1 MWDFGA
7 VTEMVKNITQLLVHS
22 SQGDKEAMEALIP
35 LVYAELR
42 ALARGYLSRERSSHT
57 LQPTALVHE
66 AYFRLID
73 QNVAKWENRSHFYGV
88 AAQLMR
94 RILVDHARKHR
105 AEKRGGKEIRV
116 EFDEALQAAN
126 PDGNPDWV
134 ALDDAMKELAKLSPR
149 QSKIVELRYFGGWGI
164 EETAEAMNLSPATVK
179 REWTL
184 ARAFLLKTLRE
195 GF

>member
-1 MWDFGA
+1 M
-7 VTEMVKNITQLLVHS
+7 TENVKNITQLLVHS
-22 SQGDKEAMEALIP
+22 SQGDKAAMEALIP

-42 ALARGYLSRERSSHT
+42 GLARGYLSRERASHT

-105 AEKRGGKEIRV
+105 AEKRGGKEVRV
-116 EFDEALQAAN
+116 EFDEALQAVN
-126 PDGNPDWV
+126 PDGSPDWL
-134 ALDDAMKELAKLSPR
+134 ALDEALKELAKLSPR
-149 QSKIVELRYFGGWGI
+149 QSQIVELRYFGGWGI
-164 EETAEAMNLSPATVK
+164 EETAEALKLSPATVK

-195 GF
+195 GL